1 MFDSSDVRFSTRPQR
16 KGKMPRVETLICLSG
31 KLVDITKNYKYMY
44 FCCGGVV
51 ILASIW
57 LFIGNFINYR
67 LLDRERR
74 QADTYKRTE
83 VEDPDRVQDGKE
95 ADVAAQASE
104 EPVDKSPKD
113 EEAMQK
119 ETNI

>member
-1 MFDSSDVRFSTRPQR
+1 M
-16 KGKMPRVETLICLSG
+16 
-31 KLVDITKNYKYMY
+31 
-44 FCCGGVV
+44 

-67 LLDRERR
+67 LLERERK
-74 QADTYKRTE
+74 QAEMYKRTE
-83 VEDPDRVQDGKE
+83 VEDPDPVQDGKE
-95 ADVAAQASE
+95 ADGAPQISE
-104 EPVDKSPKD
+104 ELVDKSPKD